1 VRDLATA
8 IALVF
13 VIEGVF
19 YSLFPQVAKRMGTQV
34 AGLSATMLRS
44 TGLVAALVGVAAV
57 WLIRR

>member
-1 VRDLATA
+1 MRDLATA